1 MERAQHTNGFDTR
14 AVTVGE
20 KRADRA
26 DAVGDVVSPIHLAS
40 TFALERLDP
49 SLSLEDVDPDAGEYL
64 YSRLANPTRRALEK
78 RLASLEG
85 GEHAMAFSSGTAGIA
100 AVGLSVLEP
109 GDRLVAFE
117 DLYAGTKR
125 MFTDLFGERFD
136 VDVVFV
142 DATNLDE
149 VAAAIDDSTSL
160 VWLET
165 PTNPLIRLCDVAAIV
180 ELAHDREA
188 LVGVDN
194 TFLSPYF
201 QRPLELGA
209 DLVAHSTTKYLNGH
223 SDSIGGAVI
232 TDDANLAEQLS
243 LTQQITAGSMLSPFD
258 SYLTLRG
265 LKTLPLRMRKHEENA
280 MALAEFLADHPAVTA
295 VHYPGLDSHPQ
306 HDLASRQQS
315 GFGGVLSFDLAGT
328 QDDAISFLESLDEF
342 ALAVSLGG
350 VESLIELPAAMTH
363 EPLDPAQR
371 EAIGITDTLVRMSVG
386 VEDVGDL
393 QADLERALANVPA
406 AGSEEAAAA
415 DD

>member
-1 MERAQHTNGFDTR
+1 MPEHDRTAGFDTR
-14 AVTVGE
+14 AVTTGE
-20 KRADRA
+20 DPADHG
-26 DAVGDVVSPIHLAS
+26 VGDVVSPIHLAS
-40 TFALERLDP
+40 TYELPELDP
-49 SLSLEDVDPDAGEYL
+49 TLSLEDVDPDAGEFL
-64 YSRLANPTRRALEK
+64 YGRLSNPTRHTLET

-85 GEHAMAFSSGTAGIA
+85 GEHAMAFSSGTAAIA
-100 AVGLSVLEP
+100 AVALSVLQP

-125 MFTDLFGERFD
+125 MFSELFAERFD

-142 DATNLDE
+142 DATDVDE
-149 VAAAIDDSTSL
+149 VAAAVDDRTSL

-165 PTNPLIRLCDVAAIV
+165 PTNPLIRLCDIEAIA
-180 ELAHDREA
+180 EIAHDHSA
-188 LVGVDN
+188 VVGVDN

-232 TDDANLAEQLS
+232 TDNPALAEELTQ
-243 LTQQITAGSMLSPFD
+243 TQQITAGSMLSPFD

-265 LKTLPLRMRKHEENA
+265 LKTLPLRMRTHEANA
-280 MALAEFLADHPAVTA
+280 MALAEFLEDHPAVTA
-295 VHYPGLDSHPQ
+295 VHYPGLASHPQ
-306 HDLASRQQS
+306 HDLAARQQS
-315 GFGGVLSFDLAGT
+315 GFGGVCSFELAGD
-328 QDDAISFLESLDEF
+328 QDDAIAFLESLEHF

-363 EPLDPAQR
+363 EPLDPDDRR
-371 EAIGITDTLVRMSVG
+371 EIGITDTLVRMSVG
-386 VEDVGDL
+386 VEDVEDL
-393 QADLERALANVPA
+393 RADLAQGLERVASTAPA
-406 AGSEEAAAA
+406 GA

>member
-1 MERAQHTNGFDTR
+1 MNRDDRTNEFDTR

-20 KRADRA
+20 KPADRA
-26 DAVGDVVSPIHLAS
+26 DAAGDVVSPIHLAS
-40 TFALERLDP
+40 TYALDGLDP

-85 GEHAMAFSSGTAGIA
+85 GDHAMAFSSGTAAIA
-100 AVGLSVLEP
+100 AVCLSVLRP

-142 DATNLDE
+142 DATDPDE
-149 VAAAIDDSTSL
+149 VAAAIDDRTAL

-165 PTNPLIRLCDVAAIV
+165 PTNPLIRLCDVAAIA
-180 ELAHDREA
+180 ELAHDRGA

-209 DLVAHSTTKYLNGH
+209 DLVAHSTTKFLNGH

-232 TDDANLAEQLS
+232 TDDADLAEQLS
-243 LTQQITAGSMLSPFD
+243 LTQQITAGSVLSPFD

-280 MALAEFLADHPAVTA
+280 MVLAEFLAGHPAVSA

-306 HDLASRQQS
+306 HDLATRQQS
-315 GFGGVLSFDLAGT
+315 GFGGVLSFELAGDR
-328 QDDAISFLESLDEF
+328 DDAVAFLESLEEF

-363 EPLDPAQR
+363 EPLDPETRR
-371 EAIGITDTLVRMSVG
+371 ELGITDTLVRMSVG
-386 VEDVGDL
+386 VEDA
-393 QADLERALANVPA
+393 ADLRADLAQGLSRVPA
-406 AGSEEAAAA
+406 AAPATSAE
-415 DD
+415 D

>member
-1 MERAQHTNGFDTR
+1 MHDSDRMAAFDTR
-14 AVTVGE
+14 TVTAGE
-20 KRADRA
+20 RMTAHQGGY
-26 DAVGDVVSPIHLAS
+26 GDVVSPIHLAS
-40 TFALERLDP
+40 TYALEELNP

-64 YSRLANPTRRALEK
+64 YSRLSNPTRRALEN

-85 GEHAMAFSSGTAGIA
+85 GEHGLAFASGTAAIA
-100 AVGLSVLEP
+100 AIGLSVLEP

-125 MFTDLFGERFD
+125 MFTELFGERFD

-142 DATNLDE
+142 DATDPDA
-149 VAAAIDDSTSL
+149 VAAAVDDRTAL

-165 PTNPLIRLCDVAAIV
+165 PTNPLIRLCDVAAIAD
-180 ELAHDREA
+180 LAHDHDA

-223 SDSIGGAVI
+223 SDSIGGAVV
-232 TDDANLAEQLS
+232 TDDADLADELA
-243 LTQQITAGSMLSPFD
+243 LTQQITAGNMLSPFD
-258 SYLTLRG
+258 SFLTLRG
-265 LKTLPLRMRKHEENA
+265 LKTLSLRMRQHERNA
-280 MALAEFLADHPAVTA
+280 MALAEFLEAHPAVSA
-295 VHYPGLDSHPQ
+295 VHYPGLESHPQ
-306 HDLASRQQS
+306 HDLATRQQS
-315 GFGGVLSFDLAGT
+315 GFGGVLSFELAGT
-328 QDDAISFLESLDEF
+328 QDDAIAFLESLDEF

-363 EPLDPAQR
+363 EPLDPETR

-386 VEDVGDL
+386 VEDVDDL
-393 QADLERALANVPA
+393 RADLAQGLERVSAVESVAST
-406 AGSEEAAAA
+406 GE
-415 DD
+415 